1 MNYNKIILA
10 VGLIMISIISAS
22 AQKVGLL
29 MDSYVVDRWYIDQKL
44 FTDRVKELGG
54 ECLVE
59 MPYGDPDEQVRLGK
73 KLIAA
78 GVQVLVIVPTDAK
91 KAAIVVEAAKAANI
105 PVIAYDRLIDTKDLS
120 FYISYSNP
128 TVGNL
133 QAKYAMTKKPSG
145 NYLLING
152 PVSDNNAIVFRN
164 GQLKTLEPAVKAK
177 KINIVGD
184 IVLDGWSEI
193 ETMMKMDEFLST
205 SKVKPDVIIAAN
217 DAIANGALQ
226 SLPKELVGKV
236 IVTGQDAEMNALK
249 NIISGAQAMTIY
261 KPIKPLAYQAAECA
275 LKLAKGEKILNTVKV
290 KNGDVEVDAIQLDP
304 VVVDKANYKDT
315 VVKDGHVNLSE
326 LLEKK

>member
-1 MNYNKIILA
+1 MALA
-10 VGLIMISIISAS
+10 LIAISIASAR

-44 FTDRVKELGG
+44 FTDRIKELGG

-73 KLIAA
+73 KLIAD
-78 GVQVLVIVPTDAK
+78 GVQVLVIVATDAK
-91 KAAIVVEAAKAANI
+91 KAAAVVEAAKAANI

-120 FYISYSNP
+120 FFISYSNP
-128 TVGNL
+128 VIGSL
-133 QAKYAMTKKPSG
+133 QAKYALQKAPAG

-164 GQLKTLEPAVKAK
+164 EQLKVLEPAIKTKKVK
-177 KINIVGD
+177 IIGD

-193 ETMMKMDEFLST
+193 ETMMKMDEFLT
-205 SKVKPDVIIAAN
+205 TNKTKPDVIIAAN

-226 SLPKELVGKV
+226 SLPEGVVGKV
-236 IVTGQDAEMNALK
+236 VITGQDAELGALK
-249 NIISGAQAMTIY
+249 NIISGKQSMTIY

-275 LKLAKGEKILNTVKV
+275 LKLARGEKILNTVKV

-304 VVVDKANYKDT
+304 IVVDKSNYKDT
-315 VVKDGHVNLSE
+315 VVKDGHVNISE

>member
-1 MNYNKIILA
+1 MKHNKIILA
-10 VGLIMISIISAS
+10 MAMMMLGIISLK
-22 AQKVGLL
+22 AQKIGLL

-59 MPYGDPDEQVRLGK
+59 VPYGDPDEQVRLGK

-91 KAAIVVEAAKAANI
+91 KAAAVVEAAKAANI
-105 PVIAYDRLIDTKDLS
+105 PVIAYDRLIDTKDLT

-128 TVGNL
+128 VVGDL
-133 QAKYAMTKKPSG
+133 QAKYALRKVPAG

-164 GQLKTLEPAVKAK
+164 GQLKALESAINKKKVKV
-177 KINIVGD
+177 IGD

-193 ETMMKMDEFLST
+193 ETMMKMDEFLSG
-205 SKVKPDVIIAAN
+205 SKVQPDVIIAAN

-226 SLPKELVGKV
+226 SLPKELIGKV
-236 IVTGQDAEMNALK
+236 VITGQDAEMNALK
-249 NIISGAQAMTIY
+249 NIINGSQAMTIY
-261 KPIKPLAYQAAECA
+261 KPIKPLAFQAAECA
-275 LKLAKGEKILNTVKV
+275 IKLAKGEKIMNTIKV
-290 KNGDVEVDAIQLDP
+290 KNGDVEVDAIQLNP
-304 VVVDKANYKDT
+304 VVVDKANYKET

>member
-1 MNYNKIILA
+1 MKRFGILTLA
-10 VGLIMISIISAS
+10 LMILCMVSAN

-44 FTDRVKELGG
+44 FTDRIKELGG
-54 ECLVE
+54 ECIVE
-59 MPYGDPDEQVRLGK
+59 VPYGDPDEQVRLGK
-73 KLIAA
+73 KLIAD

-91 KAAIVVEAAKAANI
+91 KAAAIVEAAKAANI

-128 TVGNL
+128 VVGNM
-133 QAKYAMTKKPSG
+133 QAKYALAKVPAG

-164 GQLKTLEPAVKAK
+164 GQMKTLEPAINAK
-177 KINIVGD
+177 KVKIIGD

-193 ETMMKMDEFLST
+193 ETMMKMDEFLS
-205 SKVKPDVIIAAN
+205 SSNVKPDVIIAAN
-217 DAIANGALQ
+217 DAIASGALQ
-226 SLPKELVGKV
+226 SLPPELIGKIV
-236 IVTGQDAEMNALK
+236 ITGQDAEMTALK
-249 NIISGAQAMTIY
+249 NIINGHQSMTIY

-275 LKLAKGEKILNTVKV
+275 MKLAKGEKIANTVKV
-290 KNGDVEVDAIQLDP
+290 VNGDIEVDAIQLNP
-304 VVVDKANYKDT
+304 VVVDKSNYKDT

>member
-1 MNYNKIILA
+1 MKTYRIILTLA
-10 VGLIMISIISAS
+10 LLTICVAAAR

-73 KLIAA
+73 KLIAD
-78 GVQVLVIVPTDAK
+78 GVQVLVIVATDAK
-91 KAAIVVEAAKAANI
+91 KAAAVVEAAKAANI

-128 TVGNL
+128 EVGNL
-133 QAKYAMTKKPSG
+133 QAKYALQKVPAG

-152 PVSDNNAIVFRN
+152 PVSDNNAIVFRTE
-164 GQLKTLEPAVKAK
+164 QLKVLEPAIKSKKVK
-177 KINIVGD
+177 IIGD

-193 ETMMKMDEFLST
+193 ESMMKMDEFFT
-205 SKVKPDVIIAAN
+205 TNKVKPDVIIAAN
-217 DAIANGALQ
+217 DAIASGALQ
-226 SLPKELVGKV
+226 SLPEGLLSKV
-236 IVTGQDAEMNALK
+236 VITGQDAEMGALK
-249 NIISGAQAMTIY
+249 NIISGKQSMTIY

-275 LKLAKGEKILNTVKV
+275 LKLAKGEKITNTVKV
-290 KNGDVEVDAIQLDP
+290 RNGDVEVNAIQLVP
-304 VVVDKANYKDT
+304 IVVDKSNYKET
-315 VVKDGHVNLSE
+315 VVKDGHVSLSE